1 MTSQQPTIAAIDR
14 RDMTAQAGQ
23 MSVFATREAMAKPW
37 RLAAEAA
44 LINLNYPA
52 DQRERNH
59 RYYLSKAEAI
69 ERGEA

>member
-1 MTSQQPTIAAIDR
+1 MSRQQPAAIDR
-14 RDMTAQAGQ
+14 RDLIPHAGQQ
-23 MSVFATREAMAKPW
+23 MSVFATREALAKPW

-59 RYYLSKAEAI
+59 RYYSNMAEAI